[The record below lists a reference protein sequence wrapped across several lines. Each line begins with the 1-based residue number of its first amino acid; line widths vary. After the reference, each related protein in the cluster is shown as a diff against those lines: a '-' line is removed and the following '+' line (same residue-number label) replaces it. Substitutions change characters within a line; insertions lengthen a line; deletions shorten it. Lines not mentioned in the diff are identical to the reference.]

1 LPAGG
6 SQYNGD
12 CILGQ
17 TTAYMQN
24 RCILLLTLLNPIE
37 IMDIKIDNLTQ
48 AQCRMLDIIW
58 NCVTQDDF
66 LSWYENLDNQ
76 DQTQADTLMRLLAY
90 ETIELNI
97 KNFNSAKQVLKQF
110 QL

>member
-1 LPAGG
+1 
-6 SQYNGD
+6 
-12 CILGQ
+12 
-17 TTAYMQN
+17 
-24 RCILLLTLLNPIE
+24 
-37 IMDIKIDNLTQ
+37 MDIKIDNLTQ

>member
-1 LPAGG
+1 
-6 SQYNGD
+6 
-12 CILGQ
+12 
-17 TTAYMQN
+17 
-24 RCILLLTLLNPIE
+24 
-37 IMDIKIDNLTQ
+37 
-48 AQCRMLDIIW
+48 MLDIIW

-66 LSWYENLDNQ
+66 LSWYENLDDQ

>member
-1 LPAGG
+1 
-6 SQYNGD
+6 
-12 CILGQ
+12 
-17 TTAYMQN
+17 
-24 RCILLLTLLNPIE
+24 
-37 IMDIKIDNLTQ
+37 
-48 AQCRMLDIIW
+48 MLDIIW

>member
-1 LPAGG
+1 ML
-6 SQYNGD
+6 
-12 CILGQ
+12 
-17 TTAYMQN
+17 
-24 RCILLLTLLNPIE
+24 
-37 IMDIKIDNLTQ
+37 IKIDNLTQ
-48 AQCRMLDIIW
+48 AQCMMLDKIW

-66 LSWYENLDNQ
+66 LSWYENLDDQ

-97 KNFNSAKQVLKQF
+97 KNFNAAKQLLKQF

>member
-1 LPAGG
+1 ML
-6 SQYNGD
+6 
-12 CILGQ
+12 
-17 TTAYMQN
+17 
-24 RCILLLTLLNPIE
+24 
-37 IMDIKIDNLTQ
+37 IKIDNLTQ
-48 AQCRMLDIIW
+48 AQCMMLDKIW

-66 LSWYENLDNQ
+66 LSWYENLDDQ

-97 KNFNSAKQVLKQF
+97 KNFNAAKQVLKQF